1 MKSVRMIVITAQ
13 NLYESWQVSVVE
25 KCAFMLV
32 VGDWLFSLKIQFSG
46 PKTLVENW
54 GFSSQMMDLPF
65 CSLTLSLE
73 WQTESE
79 KTHRCGTHLRQ
90 CCHWHVSGTAR
101 GTHVIL
107 DAIYTST
114 YQPWALHPEK
124 LYHNMGSICFSRAP
138 ETIRTFGN
146 LHGIQCFPVF
156 GQDPNSTLIWYA
168 LRSTW
173 MEFSTSFTVDMSR
186 NFPRR

>member
-124 LYHNMGSICFSRAP
+124 LYHNMASICFSRAP
-138 ETIRTFGN
+138 ETILKRNISKISSLFFGKN
-146 LHGIQCFPVF
+146 MCWPITVLYFWGLPKLWDTVGRYIDHGFPWR
-156 GQDPNSTLIWYA
+156 PLW
-168 LRSTW
+168 
-173 MEFSTSFTVDMSR
+173 
-186 NFPRR
+186 

>member
-1 MKSVRMIVITAQ
+1 MRLYACSWRLAVFSQDSVFWSQ
-13 NLYESWQVSVVE
+13 
-25 KCAFMLV
+25 
-32 VGDWLFSLKIQFSG
+32 
-46 PKTLVENW
+46 TLVENW
-54 GFSSQMMDLPF
+54 GFSFQMMDLPF

-186 NFPRR
+186 NFATALR